1 MSTDDIVQIKGLVK
15 EFGSFRALDGL
26 DLDVSPGE
34 VHGFLGPNGA
44 GKSTTIRV
52 LLGLAR
58 ADGGS
63 VRLFGGDPWQDAP
76 HLHARLA
83 YLPGDVSLWGGLT
96 GGQCLDVLA
105 AAGGGLDE
113 GRRAELL
120 ERFDLDPT
128 KRARDYSKGNRQK
141 VALVAA
147 LATHAE
153 LLVFDEPTAGLDPL
167 MEQNFQEVVRE
178 RRAEGTT
185 VLLSSHLLAEVEA
198 LADRVSII
206 RHGRTV
212 ISGTLASPRRHTRT
226 SVHAVTS
233 SNPDGLAEMPGVDDL
248 ATERLDGHVDA
259 RFTIDP
265 DHLDEAVGRLHRA
278 GIHTLTVAPPS
289 LDQLFLSRYEDDGD
303 DVSTAP
309 RHKKRGGRS
318 RRSDGA
324 AQPRHADVDSLPEGE
339 RRDRVSRS
347 AR

>member
-1 MSTDDIVQIKGLVK
+1 MSSDDVVRIEGLVK

-26 DLDVSPGE
+26 DLDVTPGE

-58 ADGGS
+58 ADGGT
-63 VRLFGGDPWQDAP
+63 VRLFGGDPWHDAP
-76 HLHARLA
+76 TLHARLS

-105 AAGGGLDE
+105 AARGGLDA
-113 GRRAELL
+113 GRRTELV

-147 LATHAE
+147 LATDAE
-153 LLVFDEPTAGLDPL
+153 LLVLDEPTSGLDPL
-167 MEQNFQEVVRE
+167 MERTFQDVVRE
-178 RRAEGTT
+178 RRAEGVT
-185 VLLSSHLLAEVEA
+185 VLLSSHILAEVEA

-212 ISGTLASPRRHTRT
+212 TSGTLRDLRRHTRT
-226 SVHAVTS
+226 SVHAVTADG
-233 SNPDGLAEMPGVDDL
+233 PDGLAAMPGVSDL
-248 ATERLDGHVDA
+248 ASERLDGHVDT
-259 RFTIDP
+259 RFSIDP
-265 DHLDEAVGRLHRA
+265 DHLDDAVGHLHRA
-278 GIHTLTVAPPS
+278 GIRTLTVQPPS
-289 LDQLFLSRYEDDGD
+289 LDQLFLSTYEDEP
-303 DVSTAP
+303 AP
-309 RHKKRGGRS
+309 ADE
-318 RRSDGA
+318 DGA
-324 AQPRHADVDSLPEGE
+324 ARRAGGAHAGPLDDSLPEGDG
-339 RRDRVSRS
+339 RHRAGRG